1 MMSRMKQ
8 TDWKI
13 EGSGGEAIH
22 GTTHETQ
29 GDPKCN
35 LIIAHGFK
43 GYKDYGFF
51 PWLANKAA
59 LAGAITH
66 RFNFSH
72 SGMLGGDGPFGRPD
86 LFEVAT
92 WNTSVDDLKTVI
104 SHCSTPHLR
113 TILLGH
119 SRGGVAILLAAG
131 RGAIDVDHL
140 IPLSAP
146 STCNPLSEEMQLTM
160 LKEGRIESASSRTDQ
175 RLCIGRVF
183 LDEQLADPES
193 HDLLTL
199 VANIDVPISVIHG
212 EDDET
217 VLVSSGEAIAKV
229 AKNATFESIHK
240 GNHVFNTENP
250 FLLEGDPSSQLA
262 ELWSAVEKIIQS

>member
-1 MMSRMKQ
+1 MKQ

-13 EGSGGEAIH
+13 EGSGGEVIH
-22 GTTHETQ
+22 GTTHEVD
-29 GDPKCN
+29 GESSCN

-43 GYKDYGFF
+43 GYKDYGLF

-59 LAGAITH
+59 EAGAITH

-72 SGMLGGDGPFGRPD
+72 SGMLAGDGSFERPD

-92 WNTSVDDLKTVI
+92 WNTQVDDLQAVMA
-104 SHCSTPHLR
+104 HCTTLELP

-131 RGAIDVDHL
+131 RGAITVDHL

-146 STCNPLSEEMQLTM
+146 ATCNPLSEKMQKTM
-160 LKEGRIESASSRTDQ
+160 LEQGFIESPSSRTDQ
-175 RLCIGRVF
+175 MLRIGRCF
-183 LDEQLADPES
+183 LEEQVVDPEG

-199 VANIDVPISVIHG
+199 LATVETPITVIHG

-217 VLVSSGEAIAKV
+217 VLVSAGEEIAKV
-229 AKNATFESIHK
+229 ARNATFTSIHG
-240 GNHVFNTENP
+240 GNHVFNTPNP
-250 FLLEGDPSSQLA
+250 FPLDGAPSQQLA
-262 ELWSAVEKIIQS
+262 EVWRLIAQIIPN